1 VGPDRVLETALRL
14 AFLAQHLRPAM
25 QARRVTGLSAV
36 RAAVVADR
44 LCKLPPMARQA
55 VRAGLAAVAAAVVA
69 VAAIRALAARAVSVA
84 MAIAS

>member
-1 VGPDRVLETALRL
+1 
-14 AFLAQHLRPAM
+14 M
-25 QARRVTGLSAV
+25 QARRVTGLSAALEAV
-36 RAAVVADR
+36 AVVQPCR
-44 LCKLPPMARQA
+44 RPQMARQA